1 MSIAVASLHVYPI
14 KSLGGFSVNEARI
27 SDRGFE
33 HDRRWMLVD
42 VNGRFITQREVPTMA
57 CLHCTL
63 TADGFR
69 VTDVRD
75 GDRIDLPLNLTDGPT
90 SRARVF
96 DDEVDV
102 IHSPSDVSAW
112 FAEKL
117 DASCSLVFMPSSA
130 HRPVDARYATGLT
143 SLSDGYPYLIL
154 SQTSL
159 DDLNGRMAEALP
171 MDRFRP
177 NIVITGGSA
186 FQEDGW
192 KEIGIGSTRFAL
204 VKPCGRCVI
213 PTTNQLTGARSKE
226 PTRTLAT
233 YRRRAGTEGEV
244 KVDFGMNAMAIGGD
258 VVRVGDLVTA

>member
-1 MSIAVASLHVYPI
+1 MSTTVASLHVYPI

-57 CLHCTL
+57 CLHCSPITN
-63 TADGFR
+63 GFR
-69 VTDVRD
+69 VRDVRD
-75 GDRIDLPLNLTDGPT
+75 DDHIDLPLALTDGPT
-90 SRARVF
+90 SRSRVF

-102 IHSPSDVSAW
+102 LHSSTHVSAW

-117 DASCSLVFMPSSA
+117 DASCSLVFMPDTA
-130 HRPVDARYATGLT
+130 HRPVDARYATGIN

-154 SQTSL
+154 SHASL
-159 DDLNGRMAEALP
+159 EDLNGRMAKALP

-177 NIVITGGSA
+177 NIVIKGGSA

-192 KEIGIGSTRFAL
+192 KEIGIGSARFAL

-213 PTTNQLTGARSKE
+213 PTTDQHTGERSKE

-233 YRRRAGTEGEV
+233 YRRRPGTEGEV
-244 KVDFGMNAMAIGGD
+244 KVDFGMNAMAISGD

>member
-14 KSLGGFSVNEARI
+14 KSLGGFSVNEALI

-42 VNGRFITQREVPTMA
+42 VNGRFVTQREVPSMA
-57 CLHCTL
+57 CLHCTP

-75 GDRIDLPLNLTDGPT
+75 GERIDLPLKLTDGPT

-96 DDEVDV
+96 DDEIEVL
-102 IHSPSDVSAW
+102 HSPTDVSAW

-117 DASCSLVFMPSSA
+117 DATCSLVFMPDSA
-130 HRPVDARYATGLT
+130 RRPVDERFAIGIN
-143 SLSDGYPYLIL
+143 SLSDGFPYLIL
-154 SQTSL
+154 SQASL
-159 DDLNGRMAEALP
+159 DDLNNRMEMPLP

-177 NIVITGGSA
+177 NIVIKGGSA

-192 KEIGIGSTRFAL
+192 KKIGIGSACFAL

-213 PTTNQLTGARSKE
+213 PTTDQLTGARSEE

-233 YRRRAGTEGEV
+233 YRRHAGTEGEV